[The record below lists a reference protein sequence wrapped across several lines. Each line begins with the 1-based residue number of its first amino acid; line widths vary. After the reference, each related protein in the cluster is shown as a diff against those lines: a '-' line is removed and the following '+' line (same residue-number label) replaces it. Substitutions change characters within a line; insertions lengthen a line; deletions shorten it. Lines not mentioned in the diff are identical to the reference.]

1 MGTHY
6 DYRMRDS
13 GRLITDKNTGDVVTD
28 DVFPQR
34 TWSFTDQKTEPTPR
48 QYHFLDIP
56 EIGYNMVQTK
66 LLMPKEYTRRV
77 WFNRAPLGV
86 ATYSGVNH
94 VERLSGNPF
103 PGTMEL
109 QYLDGNLS
117 GDYQENPFPYHLQN
131 KAETGA
137 LLKLKEQRSTADL
150 GLMALEARKT
160 SEMFISTGTVLATS
174 YRLLKRGRVADAMN
188 HLRTR
193 GETVRSSM
201 RWQPKVKVVTI
212 GGRNYTAKQYVKLSK
227 KQVANMWLEMQ
238 LGWGPVIA
246 DLADV
251 VHDFANVPPELT
263 YVRVARRES
272 EANSRTF
279 DVDLYET
286 RVLCV
291 QDTTHRCQV
300 ILRYL
305 PTNEF
310 LSTLTGFGLTNP
322 AGQLWE
328 AIPWSFVT
336 DYLIGIGDWL
346 NTLDATLGY
355 RFLDGSVSLTFNE
368 TRSYLPI
375 PGGDSPYRK
384 LVEFQGMG
392 GYGRYYYFQR
402 TPYVSTPVPI
412 PQLKSPFTP
421 VKVLN
426 VLALL
431 SSAFGLKFLR

>member
-13 GRLITDKNTGDVVTD
+13 GRLITDKNTGLVVTD

-34 TWSFTDQKTEPTPR
+34 TWSFTDQKSEPTPR

-66 LLMPKEYTRRV
+66 LLMPKEYTRRL
-77 WFNRAPLGV
+77 WFNRAPNGNSV
-86 ATYSGVNH
+86 YDGVNH
-94 VERLSGNPF
+94 TEQLRGNPY

-131 KAETGA
+131 MAETGA
-137 LLKLKEQRSTADL
+137 LLKLKELRTTADL

-160 SEMFISTGTVLATS
+160 SQMFIQTATTLATS
-174 YRLLKRGRVADAMN
+174 YKLLKRGRVADSMN

-193 GETVRSSM
+193 GNTVKGAAR
-201 RWQPKVKVVTI
+201 KTVTI
-212 GGRNYTAKQYVKLSK
+212 NGRNYTARQYERLSSKQA
-227 KQVANMWLEMQ
+227 ANLWLEMQ
-238 LGWGPVIA
+238 LGWGPTVG
-246 DLADV
+246 DLSDI
-251 VHDFANVPPELT
+251 VHDFANIPPEVT

-272 EANSRTF
+272 ETSSRTI
-279 DVDLYET
+279 DVDLYEA
-286 RVLCV
+286 RLFCI
-291 QDTTHRCQV
+291 QDTTHKAQV
-300 ILRYL
+300 TLRYL

-328 AIPWSFVT
+328 AMPWSFVL
-336 DYLIGIGDWL
+336 DYVIGIGNWL
-346 NTLDATLGY
+346 NTLDAALGY
-355 RFLDGSVSLTFNE
+355 RFLDGSIAQTFNE
-368 TRSYLPI
+368 TRSIIPK
-375 PGGDSPYRK
+375 PGGDSPYRR
-384 LVEFQGMG
+384 LVDFQGMD

-431 SSAFGLKFLR
+431 RTAFGIKYLR